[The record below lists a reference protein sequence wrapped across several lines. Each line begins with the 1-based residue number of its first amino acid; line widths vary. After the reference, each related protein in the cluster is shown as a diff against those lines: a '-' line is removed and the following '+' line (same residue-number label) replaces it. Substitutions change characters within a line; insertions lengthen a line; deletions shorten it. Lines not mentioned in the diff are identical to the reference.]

1 MSSGYSK
8 EKAAKFCEEARVS
21 QGTAR
26 RKSQR
31 RTGKEGLQH
40 LRHGESGS
48 VRNMKPTLIAVD
60 LQAHTERR
68 QIGVHAYV
76 AHIEKGKVFFVQLE
90 APKVIFIVMMK
101 PRANVTFPCCT

>member
-31 RTGKEGLQH
+31 CTGKEGLQH

-48 VRNMKPTLIAVD
+48 VRNMKPTLIAVE

-76 AHIEKGKVFFVQLE
+76 AHIEKGIE

-101 PRANVTFPCCT
+101 PRANVTFPCCA